1 MAIAGV
7 KISSLRELTNAEDND
22 YIVINDFSTTTTKK
36 ISRENFLRNSTNVR
50 DSGENGAF
58 IQTFTCN
65 SLDVNVDAAI
75 NGSTTIGADLSV
87 NGTITFDN
95 LKDAVEN
102 IIITKFV
109 DEADGISSNDDDV
122 SIPTSAAVKDYVDG
136 AVSDHRAK
144 IVHGETQNGLSL
156 VNQLK
161 VYQTEYVKEVG
172 AFEEGI
178 FDSLIAHEVQ
188 EIVPYVVLGE
198 KDAVHRDGKP
208 NYQKIN
214 YQKLVPILIT
224 AIQEL
229 SRQIEELRS

>member
-36 ISRENFLRNSTNVR
+36 ISRENFLRNATNVR

-58 IQTFTCN
+58 IQTLTCN
-65 SLDVNVDAAI
+65 SLDVNVNANVD
-75 NGSTTIGADLSV
+75 GSLAVGTDLSV
-87 NGTITFDN
+87 NGTITFDS

-102 IIITKFV
+102 IVISKIV
-109 DEADGISSNDDDV
+109 DEADGIAGNDDDI

-144 IVHGETQNGLSL
+144 IVHGETHDALSL

-172 AFEEGI
+172 ALEEGI

>member
-7 KISSLRELTNAEDND
+7 KISSLRELINAEDDD

-36 ISRENFLRNSTNVR
+36 ISRANFLAGATNVR

-58 IQTFTCN
+58 IQTLTCN
-65 SLDVNVDAAI
+65 SLDVNVNAAI
-75 NGSTTIGADLSV
+75 NGSATVGADLSV
-87 NGTITFDN
+87 NGTITFDS

-102 IIITKFV
+102 IIISKIV

-144 IVHGETQNGLSL
+144 IVHSETQNALSM

-161 VYQTEYVKEVG
+161 VYLTEYRKEINSY
-172 AFEEGI
+172 EEGL
-178 FDSLIAHEVQ
+178 FDSLIAHELQAV
-188 EIVPYVVLGE
+188 VPYAVIGE
-198 KDAVHRDGKP
+198 KDAIMNNGSPH
-208 NYQKIN
+208 YQKVN
-214 YQKLVPILIT
+214 YQKLVPILI
-224 AIQEL
+224 ASIQEL
-229 SRQIEELRS
+229 SKQIEELRS